1 MLPNKIRTIINIMY
15 GATKMKKTGFLRLF
29 IRSLPEIW
37 FCQVVIGA
45 ILWFPITALNT
56 IFTAIATSGDFAVT
70 TANLAMLLSPR
81 VVEMLACSFLMVL
94 LLLVGE
100 IFAPI
105 YLCEA
110 IQKQEKTGVFSI
122 LKKSIKALPRFFT
135 PSGLLILLYIL
146 FVSPLIGTG
155 LSLSVTESLYIPRFI
170 TEVID
175 KNMTYAVLY
184 SAVLFVLGLLGII
197 HMFVFHGIL
206 LDGERPWDAMRR
218 SRQYFVKHWKTIL
231 IAIVLLTLIVRVL
244 YSVQAF
250 IFDDLPQRY
259 LDSLSS
265 EMPRGYVFDIV
276 EMQTLTDEDMTLLIY
291 RALCILQVYF
301 SQYIF
306 NIFLAI
312 SSCGTF
318 MVLTRLY
325 LRFRKE
331 DEGQPYEPEKYELKP
346 RDARHIILT
355 LLAFLVP
362 VFLVCLSIFMAVFFN
377 KIFPER
383 EKTAVIAHRTGGYLA
398 SENSLEGLDEAAS
411 HGCYGGETDIQRTKD
426 RHYIINHDNDFA
438 RLTGD
443 PRKPS
448 EMTLEEVKKLKI
460 RDTTGSGKLLS
471 VPTLEE
477 LLDHGKGKVK
487 LFLELKG
494 ESADNYMVED
504 VVKAVKERD
513 MVEDVVLISLD
524 YDVINYAEQK
534 YPEMETGVLIFGSM
548 GDVAKLNCDMIIME
562 EEMAAVVSTI
572 RSIHNAGKRVGVWTV
587 NTRRAMRRFL
597 DSEADMVITD
607 DILMAIDVQKELD
620 ERTDYD
626 IIKDRSSDLWFY

>member
-1 MLPNKIRTIINIMY
+1 
-15 GATKMKKTGFLRLF
+15 MKKTGFLRLF

-45 ILWFPITALNT
+45 ILWFPMTALNT
-56 IFTAIATSGDFAVT
+56 VITTIATSGDFAVT
-70 TANLAMLLSPR
+70 TANIRSFLSPR
-81 VVEMLACSFLMVL
+81 ALEMLVCSFLLVL

-100 IFAPI
+100 ICAPI
-105 YLCEA
+105 CLSEA

-146 FVSPLIGTG
+146 FVSPLLG
-155 LSLSVTESLYIPRFI
+155 LGFSLSMTEKLYVPRFI

-175 KNMTYAVLY
+175 KNMTYSVLY

-197 HMFVFHGIL
+197 HIFVFHGIL
-206 LDGERPWDAMRR
+206 IDGERPWDAMRR

-231 IAIVLLTLIVRVL
+231 IAIIQITLVIRVL
-244 YSVQAF
+244 YAVQAF
-250 IFDDLPQRY
+250 VFDDLPQRY
-259 LDSLSS
+259 LDSLSN
-265 EMPRGYVFDIV
+265 EMPRGTIFNIV
-276 EMQTLTDEDMTLLIY
+276 EIQTLTDDDITLLLY
-291 RALCILQVYF
+291 RSLCILQVYIG
-301 SQYIF
+301 QYVF
-306 NIFLAI
+306 NIYLAI
-312 SSCGTF
+312 SSCGFF

-325 LRFRKE
+325 LRFRRE
-331 DEGQPYEPEKYELKP
+331 EEGHEYEPEKYDLKP
-346 RDARHIILT
+346 RDARHVILT
-355 LLAFLVP
+355 LLAVLTP
-362 VFLVCLSIFMAVFFN
+362 VLLACLSVFMAVFFN
-377 KIFPER
+377 QIFPER

-443 PRKPS
+443 PHKPS
-448 EMTLEEVKKLKI
+448 ELSLEEIKQLKI
-460 RDTTGSGKLLS
+460 RDTTGNGQLLA

-494 ESADNYMVED
+494 ESADRDMVED
-504 VVKAVKERD
+504 VVRAVKERD
-513 MVEDVVLISLD
+513 MVEDVVLISLN
-524 YDVINYAEQK
+524 YDVIDYAERK

-562 EEMAAVVSTI
+562 EEMAAVPSTI
-572 RSIHNAGKRVGVWTV
+572 RSIHDAGKRVGVWTV
-587 NTRRAMRRFL
+587 NTRRAMKRFL

-607 DILMAIDVQKELD
+607 DILMAIEVQKELD

-626 IIKDRSSDLWFY
+626 VVKDRSSDLWFY

>member
-1 MLPNKIRTIINIMY
+1 
-15 GATKMKKTGFLRLF
+15 MKKTGFLRLF

-45 ILWFPITALNT
+45 ILWFPMSVLNT
-56 IFTAIATSGDFAVT
+56 VITTIATSGDFAVT
-70 TANLAMLLSPR
+70 TANIRSFLSPR
-81 VVEMLACSFLMVL
+81 ALEMLVCSFLLVL

-105 YLCEA
+105 YLSEA
-110 IQKQEKTGVFSI
+110 IQKQEKSGVFSI
-122 LKKSIKALPRFFT
+122 IKKSIKALPRFFT

-146 FVSPLIGTG
+146 FVSPLLG
-155 LSLSVTESLYIPRFI
+155 LGFSLSMTEKLYVPRFI

-175 KNMTYAVLY
+175 KNMTYSVLY

-197 HMFVFHGIL
+197 HIFVFHGIL

-231 IAIVLLTLIVRVL
+231 IAIIQITLVIRVL
-244 YSVQAF
+244 YAVQAF
-250 IFDDLPQRY
+250 VFDDLPQRY

-265 EMPRGYVFDIV
+265 EMPRGTIFNIV
-276 EMQTLTDEDMTLLIY
+276 EIQTLTDDDITLLLY
-291 RALCILQVYF
+291 RSLCILQVYF

-312 SSCGTF
+312 SSCSTF

-325 LRFRKE
+325 LRFRRE
-331 DEGQPYEPEKYELKP
+331 EEGHEYEPEKYDLKP
-346 RDARHIILT
+346 KDARHVILT
-355 LLAFLVP
+355 LLAVLTP
-362 VFLVCLSIFMAVFFN
+362 VLLACLSVFMAVFFN
-377 KIFPER
+377 QIFPER

-443 PRKPS
+443 PHKPS
-448 EMTLEEVKKLKI
+448 ELSLEEIKKLKI
-460 RDTTGSGKLLS
+460 RDTTGSGKLLP

-487 LFLELKG
+487 LF
-494 ESADNYMVED
+494 ED

-513 MVEDVVLISLD
+513 MVDDVVLISLN
-524 YDVINYAEQK
+524 YDVIDYAERK

-548 GDVAKLNCDMIIME
+548 GALAKLNCDMIIME
-562 EEMAAVVSTI
+562 EEMAAVPSTI
-572 RSIHNAGKRVGVWTV
+572 RSIHDAGKRVGVWTV
-587 NTRRAMRRFL
+587 NTRRAMKRFL

-607 DILMAIDVQKELD
+607 DILMAIEVQRELD

-626 IIKDRSSDLWFY
+626 VVKDRSSDLWFY